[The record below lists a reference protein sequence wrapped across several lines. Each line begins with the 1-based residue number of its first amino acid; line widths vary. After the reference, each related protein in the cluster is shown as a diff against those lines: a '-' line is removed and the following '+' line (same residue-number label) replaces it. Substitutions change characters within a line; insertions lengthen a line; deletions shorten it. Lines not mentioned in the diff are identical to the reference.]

1 MLLGDCLDFLLPYF
15 SVCEMEILSDLR
27 HVVKGNERF
36 DVPGPQD
43 IL

>member
-1 MLLGDCLDFLLPYF
+1 
-15 SVCEMEILSDLR
+15 MEILSDLR

-43 IL
+43 ILWILNENMLIMTHGKERG